1 MAIDPVCGMDVAPA
15 KARASSA
22 FNGETLYF
30 CNPKCKEKFDA
41 EPGAFLQSE
50 ASAKAGG
57 APSPSG
63 APGGGVLG
71 KIELPVTGMN
81 CASCAAKIEKG
92 LKAVDGVYEAGVNLA
107 SERATVKYDPERASA
122 KAFLDVLKALGY
134 GTLSSKVTMPVLGMS
149 CSSCVMK
156 IESALNG
163 LDGVIGATVNFA
175 TGKATVEFIPAVTGR
190 REVAGAIKSAGYDVV
205 YSTEDDE
212 LPGMA
217 IDRARDEALSKL
229 RLRLV
234 IGAVLTAPI
243 FIMGHAQ
250 LFGLALGAGTVSF
263 FQLILA
269 TPVQFWCGFNF
280 YKGALAAARHRSTD
294 MNTLIAV
301 GTSAAYLYSVA
312 AVFLPSAFEAAGYRA
327 AVYFDTSATIIVLI
341 LFGRLLEARARGRT
355 GEAIRKLI
363 GLKPRTARV
372 VRGLAEADVPVEEL
386 LIGETIIVRPGE
398 KIPVDGVLTEGY
410 SAVDESMISGEPI
423 PVEKQKGDELIGAT
437 MNKTGSFRMR
447 ATRIGKDTALAQII
461 KMVEEAQG
469 SKPPIARMADMIAA
483 YFVPAVIAVAGITFL
498 VWYVFGPEPSLTYA
512 LLSFVSVLIIACP
525 CALGLAT
532 PTSIMVGTGKG
543 AESGVLIR
551 GGEALETAHRLTA
564 IILDKTGTLTK
575 GEPSLTAVSALPG
588 FTEEEVVFFAA
599 STEKG
604 SEHPLGEAIVRGARE
619 RNIELSGAEGFSALP
634 GRGIK
639 AGVDGRSILLGNIK
653 FMKDSGV
660 EPGALKGVA
669 EGFAGEG
676 MTPVYLAV
684 DGAPAGV
691 LAVADTL
698 KENSLEAVSAFKRM
712 GIEVMMLTGD
722 NRRTAMSIAA
732 EVGIE
737 RVLAE
742 VLPEDKAN
750 EVRKLQE
757 EGMVVAMV
765 GDGINDAPALT
776 QADVGIAIGTGADVA
791 MEASDITLIGGDL
804 RSVVTAVLL
813 SRATIKN
820 IKQNLFFAFFYN
832 TILIPVAAGVLY
844 PFLGILLSPIFA
856 AAAMGMSSVSVVSN
870 ALRLKLFR
878 PPPL

>member
-1 MAIDPVCGMDVAPA
+1 
-15 KARASSA
+15 
-22 FNGETLYF
+22 
-30 CNPKCKEKFDA
+30 
-41 EPGAFLQSE
+41 
-50 ASAKAGG
+50 
-57 APSPSG
+57 
-63 APGGGVLG
+63 
-71 KIELPVTGMN
+71 MN

-92 LKAVDGVYEAGVNLA
+92 LVSALDGVYAVSVNFA
-107 SERATVKYDPERASA
+107 SERATVKYDPQRASTNA
-122 KAFLDVLKALGY
+122 VLEALKALGY
-134 GTLSSKVTMPVLGMS
+134 GTLSSKVTIPVVGMS
-149 CSSCVMK
+149 CSSCVTK

-163 LDGVIGATVNFA
+163 LGGVTRATMNFA
-175 TGKATVEFIPAVTGR
+175 TGVATVEFVPAVVSTE
-190 REVAGAIKSAGYDVV
+190 EVAKAIKSAGYDVV
-205 YSTEDDE
+205 LATGDDE
-212 LPGMA
+212 LPTVA
-217 IDRARDEALSKL
+217 ADRARAEAYSKL
-229 RLRLV
+229 RLRL
-234 IGAVLTAPI
+234 AVAALLTAHV
-243 FIMGHAQ
+243 FILGHASM
-250 LFGLALGAGTVSF
+250 FGLELAAGTVAF
-263 FQLILA
+263 IQLILA

-280 YKGALAAARHRSTD
+280 YKGALAASRHRSTD

-312 AVFLPSAFEAAGYRA
+312 ALTMPSAFEAAGYRV
-327 AVYFDTSATIIVLI
+327 AVYFDTSTMIIVLI

-355 GEAIRKLI
+355 GEAIRKLM
-363 GLKPRTARV
+363 GLKPKTARV
-372 VRGLAEADVPVEEL
+372 LRGEAEVDIPVLEL

-398 KIPVDGVLTEGY
+398 KIPVDGMLTDGY

-423 PVEKQKGDELIGAT
+423 PVEKQKGDELIGGT

-447 ATRIGKDTALAQII
+447 ATRIGSDTALSQII

-469 SKPPIARMADMIAA
+469 SKPPIARMADMIAG
-483 YFVPAVIAVAGITFL
+483 YFVPAVIGIATITVTL
-498 VWYVFGPEPSLTYA
+498 WYVFGPEPSLTYA

-551 GGEALETAHRLTA
+551 GGEALETAHSLTT

-575 GEPSLTAVSALPG
+575 GEPSLTGVSALPG

-604 SEHPLGEAIVRGARE
+604 SEHPLGEAIVRGAQARK
-619 RNIELSGAEGFSALP
+619 ILLSGVEDFSALT
-634 GRGIK
+634 GHGIK
-639 AGVDGRSILLGNIK
+639 AVVDGRSILLGNIK
-653 FMKDSGV
+653 LINDSGV
-660 EPGALKGVA
+660 EPGRLKGVA
-669 EGFAGEG
+669 EKYADEG
-676 MTPVYLAV
+676 KTPVYLAV
-684 DGAPAGV
+684 DGSAAGV

-722 NRRTAMSIAA
+722 NRRTAKAVA
-732 EVGIE
+732 DEVGIE
-737 RVLAE
+737 RVISE
-742 VLPEDKAN
+742 VLPGDKAN

-757 EGMVVAMV
+757 QGMIVAMV

-804 RSVVTAVLL
+804 RLVVTAVEL

-820 IKQNLFFAFFYN
+820 IKQNLFFAFVYN
-832 TILIPVAAGVLY
+832 TTLIPVAIGVLY
-844 PFLGILLSPIFA
+844 PFFGILLSPVFA
-856 AAAMGMSSVSVVSN
+856 AAAMGLSSVSVVSN